1 MGPFELLREGVPV
14 TLSARKPRTL
24 LAMLVLDAGRVVPS
38 DRMVRELWD
47 DEPPASAVSNLRTY
61 VSRLRQE
68 VFAGDG
74 SRLVSDAGGWRLVLN
89 DPVSA
94 RQEFRDFV
102 DVAEFERWAAVGER
116 ARTDDEAL
124 RAYDQALRLWRGQ
137 PFTGVDGGPVM
148 SAAAA
153 ALEERYAAIV
163 EESFDIRLGADRPA
177 CISTA
182 EVVADLHRHIATYP
196 LRERPRQQLMLALYR
211 SGDPAA
217 ALRAYADA
225 RAYFR
230 DVLGL
235 DPGVELRRL
244 QQAVLRRDP
253 ILEASGRTRD
263 DRAAAGPPLQVAVFG
278 ARIDEALAA
287 LLAASGVIVLC
298 RGERIASVVRAN
310 GGVAVRLADAAAAV
324 GAADAVLGLD
334 DSWEAVAAVG
344 LAKQRPD
351 VRVVALGAT
360 GWDDIAHAVDPAEAI
375 RLVLER

>member
-38 DRMVRELWD
+38 ERMVRELWD
-47 DEPPASAVSNLRTY
+47 GEPPRSAVSNLRTY

-68 VFAGDG
+68 VFAGAG
-74 SRLVSDAGGWRLVLN
+74 PRLVSDTGGWRLVLN
-89 DPVSA
+89 DPNR

-102 DVAEFERWAAVGER
+102 DVAEFERWANLGER
-116 ARTDDEAL
+116 ARSDEEAL

-137 PFTGVDGGPVM
+137 PFSGVDGGPVM

-153 ALEERYAAIV
+153 ALEERYAAIA
-163 EESFDIRLGADRPA
+163 EESFDIRLGTGRAT
-177 CISTA
+177 CTTTA
-182 EVVADLHRHIATYP
+182 EVVADLHRHIAAYP

-225 RAYFR
+225 RTYFR

-253 ILEASGRTRD
+253 ILDAPGRTRE
-263 DRAAAGPPLQVAVFG
+263 DRAPAGPPLQIAVFG
-278 ARIDEALAA
+278 ASIDESLAA
-287 LLAASGVIVLC
+287 LLAASGAIVLC
-298 RGERIASVVRAN
+298 RGERLAAVVRAH
-310 GGVAVRLADAAAAV
+310 GGVAVRLADASAAV
-324 GAADAVLGLD
+324 AAADAVIGLD
-334 DSWEAVAAVG
+334 DSWEAMAAVG
-344 LAKQRPD
+344 LAKQRSG
-351 VRVVALGAT
+351 VRVVALGT
-360 GWDDIAHAVDPAEAI
+360 TDWDDIEHATDPQQAI
-375 RLVLER
+375 RLVLEQ